1 MAPAVPCSLPLST
14 KLVYG
19 VGEMPITTLMVL
31 FGLFALFFYNSVM
44 GLPASLVGAGI
55 ASGLVFDA
63 LLDPYIGYLS
73 DRSKGKLWVSLG
85 RRHAFMLPGALLMG
99 PCFFLMFSPP
109 RGLGHAALFAWLVA
123 CSIALRTT
131 SALYRIPYL
140 SLGAEL
146 SDDYDDRTSTMA
158 IRAMFGLI
166 GTLAAAGLSFL
177 LFFPATPGGSE
188 PKLNYAGYP
197 RLGLVF
203 GALMTASGLIGCLG
217 TLGYRT
223 FGSGPSTV
231 AAQHFFSAFRIAM
244 RNRAFRSLW
253 CSVTLFF
260 MAVVLNATLAI
271 QYFTWYARVQGG
283 TTLSAIQTSFYV
295 GALAGV
301 FLWMTLAR
309 RLEKRTLYMLATAV
323 LAALLACAAL
333 LVGEGRPLGAG
344 NGVALLVGHAVAGVF
359 ASAVWV
365 IPASMV
371 ADVTDTDEL
380 ETGLRRQ
387 GIFFGILNFGEKI
400 AAGGALLFA
409 GVLLSFF
416 GKLRPVAGLADQTP
430 AVAPFLGVL
439 YGLVPAAL
447 LLIALALVLP
457 YRLDRRTVND
467 LQRQLTAQRRLPAY
481 D

>member
-1 MAPAVPCSLPLST
+1 MAAVASRPLPLSA

-19 VGEMPITTLMVL
+19 VGEMAITVPMVL

-44 GLPASLVGAGI
+44 GLPGSLVGAGI

-63 LLDPYIGYLS
+63 LLDPYIGHLS
-73 DRSKGKLWVSLG
+73 DRSRGKLWVSLG
-85 RRHAFMLPGALLMG
+85 RRHAFMLPGALAMG

-123 CSIALRTT
+123 CSIALRAT

-146 SDDYDDRTSTMA
+146 SQDYDDRTSTMA

-177 LFFPATPGGSE
+177 LFFPATPGGSG

-197 RLGLVF
+197 LLGLVF
-203 GALMTASGLIGCLG
+203 GALMTVSALVGCLG

-223 FGSGPSTV
+223 FGSARATA
-231 AAQHFFSAFRIAM
+231 AAQHFFSGFGIAM

-271 QYFTWYARVQGG
+271 QYFTWYARIHGG
-283 TTLSAIQTSFYV
+283 GTLSAIQTCFYV

-323 LAALLACAAL
+323 LAFLLACAAL
-333 LVGEGRPLGAG
+333 LIGEGRPLGAG
-344 NGVALLVGHAVAGVF
+344 NGLALLVGHAVGGVF

-365 IPASMV
+365 IPGSMV

-387 GIFFGILNFGEKI
+387 GIFYGIMNFGEKI

-409 GVLLSFF
+409 GVLLSLF
-416 GKLRPVAGLADQTP
+416 GKLGHSAGFSGQAPT
-430 AVAPFLGVL
+430 VAPYLGVL

-467 LQRQLTAQRRLPAY
+467 LQRQLAGQRKPGSY